1 MVEAGVVCLHVCE
14 PRVVV
19 GIDVGHVDLETHKH
33 GNNTLISVSYRD
45 SRWNIYGT
53 YKLQAL
59 VSQQRETFDD
69 VAGFIGAVR

>member
-19 GIDVGHVDLETHKH
+19 GIDVGHVD
-33 GNNTLISVSYRD
+33 
-45 SRWNIYGT
+45 
-53 YKLQAL
+53 KLQAL